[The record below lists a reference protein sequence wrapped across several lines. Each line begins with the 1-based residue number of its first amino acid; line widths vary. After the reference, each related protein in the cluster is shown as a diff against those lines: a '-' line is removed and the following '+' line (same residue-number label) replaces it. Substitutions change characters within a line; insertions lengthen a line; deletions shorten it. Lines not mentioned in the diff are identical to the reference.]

1 MADSNR
7 LQWDQVGER
16 KYENGIKNVVLYP
29 MSSNSY
35 PTGVAWNGITKL
47 TESPEGGDPTDLWAD
62 NIKYGTLRAAEKFG
76 GTIEAYTY
84 PDEWAECDGSA
95 CPISGVAIGQQT
107 RKTFGLCY
115 RTEIGTDTDAE
126 AGYQIHVVYGAT
138 AKPSSRDHETINDS
152 PAATTMSWE
161 FDTIPAPFSA
171 AGSYSTFKPTAHI
184 VIDSTVVG
192 SSKMASVEEVLYG
205 GTSSAYL
212 PLPDALLGIIAAG

>member
-1 MADSNR
+1 MSV

-16 KYENGIKNVVLYP
+16 KYETGVQKCVLFP
-29 MSSNSY
+29 MANNSY
-35 PTGVAWNGITKL
+35 PAGVAWNGVTKI

-95 CPISGVAIGQQT
+95 SPISGVAIGQQA

-115 RTEIGTDTDAE
+115 RTEIGTDANAE

-152 PAATTMSWE
+152 PNAVTMSWE
-161 FDTIPAPFSA
+161 FDTIPAPFDA
-171 AGSYSTFKPTAHI
+171 NGSYATLKPTAHV
-184 VIDSTVVG
+184 VIDSMKFT
-192 SSKMASVEEVLYG
+192 SEKMTAVEAALYG
-205 GTSSAYL
+205 TSTSSAYL
-212 PLPDALLGIIAAG
+212 PLPDDLLAILA